1 MSKTVLI
8 DFPILNEGYG
18 PDDREEYTRKLE
30 AIAARHGIRPI
41 GRYDTLQHLSGSLQG
56 AIGVNLWEMDT
67 PDALEALLADGDYKA
82 NVEWRDRLHNMERT
96 SMYVATPDLDGGPS
110 DPDKPALLDLVVLN
124 PGMTLDDRAEYG
136 KTIAPIAAELG
147 AKVVRSFRID
157 RHLSGEVPGA
167 VVFNIWELPDPGVIE
182 KLISHPDYQAAIP
195 ARDRIHNMDQLT
207 MILAQPRAE
216 QLAAEVTTGTASK

>member
-18 PDDREEYTRKLE
+18 PDDRDDYTRNLE
-30 AIAARHGIRPI
+30 VIAARHGIRPI
-41 GRYDTLQHLSGSLQG
+41 GRYDTIQHLTGSLQG
-56 AIGVNLWEMDT
+56 AIGVNLWEMDN
-67 PDALEALLADGDYKA
+67 DGALEALLSDDDYKA
-82 NVEWRDRLHNMERT
+82 NIEWRDRLHDMERLA
-96 SMYVATPDLDGGPS
+96 MYVATPVLDGRS
-110 DPDKPALLDLVVLN
+110 DPEKPALLDLVVLN

-167 VVFNIWELPDPGVIE
+167 VEFNIWELPDPGVIE

-195 ARDRIHNMDQLT
+195 TRDRIHDMEQLT
-207 MILAQPRAE
+207 MILAKPRA
-216 QLAAEVTTGTASK
+216 